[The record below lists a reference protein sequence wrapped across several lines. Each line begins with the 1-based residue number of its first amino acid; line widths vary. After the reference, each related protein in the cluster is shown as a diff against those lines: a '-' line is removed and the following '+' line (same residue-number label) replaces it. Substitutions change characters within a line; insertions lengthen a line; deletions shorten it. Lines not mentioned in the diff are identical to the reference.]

1 MKEQEYTVST
11 IKNNPGILYE
21 AVGTLRITETSWKMI
36 IYVDLT
42 EFSRA
47 VDTIQ
52 REIHTAFLRCK
63 SIYDLCEPYKRQF
76 NSTLNRLH
84 KIAKYN
90 QYLHGLIGTRI
101 KRAPLE
107 FIGEISKIL
116 FGTVTAEDARHILE
130 VVKHVENKTDDLATL
145 LINQTIAT
153 RARFGELYN
162 ATLKIK
168 AQQEELY
175 MHLRKTAATAIETAT
190 DTKTRLYFESI
201 IENIKRTIVE
211 HEIDLNVLIDA
222 ILFGKQ
228 GMIHPRLI
236 TPSKLIETARRI
248 KDRIPNAEFP
258 VPINEEEADHL
269 IKISKL
275 RVAYANSRII
285 YVLDIPLLNPGKY
298 KLYRPVPLPAKQEF
312 DHNKFAVVATD
323 NEYIGLH
330 EDADSFYELH
340 EGEIRECLSDESALI
355 CPAIFPLKRMHQTP
369 SCDVELLLNHHVKPK
384 YCKIILR
391 ELKDTYWKVLHA
403 PGNWAYSTVHKEQ
416 VRIECA
422 SFRGQFEIENSGILT
437 IQQGCKIRTNSV
449 TMSHPSSRTTKTL
462 EHYIPLSN
470 LSIIRLY
477 EPVFKRYETNLSETV
492 TEIWISNNSNV
503 EATFDDIIEKAREI
517 KNRKA
522 QGQKVTLRN
531 TIIYGLEIITL
542 LAIIFLLAC
551 RASGIRKITTQ
562 LTPRRHNKRDEV
574 DKSTPRNE
582 RQEID
587 KPTPLSERKEVNKL
601 TPLPAG
607 GDKTTNA
614 EAQCA

>member
-1 MKEQEYTVST
+1 MKGQEYTVST

-42 EFSRA
+42 EFNQA

-52 REIHTAFLRCK
+52 REINTAFLRCK
-63 SIYDLCEPYKRQF
+63 SIYDMCEPYKRQF

-90 QYLHGLIGTRI
+90 QYLYGLVGTRI

-130 VVKHVENKTDDLATL
+130 TVQHVENKTDDLATL

-162 ATLKIK
+162 ATLRIK

-175 MHLRKTAATAIETAT
+175 MHLRKTAATAMETAT

-236 TPSKLIETARRI
+236 SPLRLIEAARQI
-248 KDRIPNAEFP
+248 KDRMPNVEFP
-258 VPINEEEADHL
+258 ITINEEEADHL
-269 IKISKL
+269 IRISRL
-275 RVAYANSRII
+275 RIAYANTRLI
-285 YVLDIPLLNPGKY
+285 YILDVPLLNPGNY
-298 KLYRPVPLPAKQEF
+298 KLYRPIPLPAKQEF
-312 DHNKFAVVATD
+312 DYNKFAVIATG

-330 EDADSFYELH
+330 EDADSFYEFK
-340 EGEIRECLSDESALI
+340 EGEIRECLSDESTFI

-369 SCDVELLLNHHVKPK
+369 NCDVELLLNHRLKPK
-384 YCKIILR
+384 YCKIILG
-391 ELKDTYWKVLHA
+391 ELKETYWKILLA
-403 PGNWAYSTVHKEQ
+403 PGNWAYSAVQKEQ

-422 SFRGQFEIENSGILT
+422 NFRGQFEIENSGILT
-437 IQQGCKIRTNSV
+437 IQPGCKIRTNSV
-449 TMSHPSSRTTKTL
+449 TMSHPSSQTTKTL

-492 TEIWISNNSNV
+492 SEIWISNNSNV
-503 EATFDDIIEKAREI
+503 EATFNDIIEKAREI

-542 LAIIFLLAC
+542 LAIIFLLAY
-551 RASGIRKITTQ
+551 RTTYVRKITTQ
-562 LTPRRHNKRDEV
+562 LTARRHSKREEV
-574 DKSTPRNE
+574 
-582 RQEID
+582 D
-587 KPTPLSERKEVNKL
+587 KPTPLPASENI
-601 TPLPAG
+601 TA
-607 GDKTTNA
+607 DA
-614 EAQCA
+614 EAQCP